1 MILKVIVNLLAR
13 LNDLV
18 FARLGFY
25 LTNRNR
31 NFRDS
36 VRNHVITDSINLV
49 IDVGASHGQ
58 YGQWL
63 RKSKF
68 RGRLISFEPEV
79 DSFKKLQT
87 KSQVDGLWQSH
98 NVALGA
104 SPSSGTLQ
112 VSGNFVSSSILEMTN
127 LHQTA
132 AEGSAPVGVQEVE
145 ILPLD
150 GFIPSLSEDPSARIH
165 MKIDVQGYE
174 GNVLSGSR
182 TLLLDH
188 RLRSIEIELST
199 ASLYVQQSNWIGIL
213 QLLQNAGFTLIS
225 ISGGFYEPKSRR
237 MLQFDALLVRLE

>member
-87 KSQVDGLWQSH
+87 KSQVDGLWQAH

-150 GFIPSLSEDPSARIH
+150 GFINPIMRFKKVDFPFPVLPNIKTLSFFFIFKFIFE
-165 MKIDVQGYE
+165 
-174 GNVLSGSR
+174 N
-182 TLLLDH
+182 
-188 RLRSIEIELST
+188 
-199 ASLYVQQSNWIGIL
+199 
-213 QLLQNAGFTLIS
+213 IS
-225 ISGGFYEPKSRR
+225 FFSK
-237 MLQFDALLVRLE
+237 